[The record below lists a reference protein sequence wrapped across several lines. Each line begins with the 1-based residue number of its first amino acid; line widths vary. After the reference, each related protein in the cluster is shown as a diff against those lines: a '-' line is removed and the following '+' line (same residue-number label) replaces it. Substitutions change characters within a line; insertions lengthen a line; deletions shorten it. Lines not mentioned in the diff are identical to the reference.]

1 MFILHLALGG
11 CLKSPPVH
19 YGITADTG
27 GHIAYILDAAAA
39 QANNIDTHQ
48 VSIVTRLFEEPGLSL
63 EHARATERLSPKLT
77 IDRIATANR
86 RYLEKE
92 ALADDLASFTEA
104 FASISPGCR
113 ACPMSSTRIS
123 PTPPPSPPRRGGA
136 LPFPSSTRRMRW
148 ASTSAAI
155 TAPHPR

>member
-39 QANNIDTHQ
+39 QAMNIDTHQ
-48 VSIVTRLFEEPGLSL
+48 VSIVTRLFEEPGLPL
-63 EHARATERLSPKLT
+63 DHARATERLSPKLT

-86 RYLEKE
+86 RYLEKD
-92 ALADDLASFTEA
+92 ALADDLAAFTESFCA
-104 FASISPGCR
+104 HLAR
-113 ACPMSSTRIS
+113 L
-123 PTPPPSPPRRGGA
+123 PRLLAG
-136 LPFPSSTRRMRW
+136 
-148 ASTSAAI
+148 
-155 TAPHPR
+155 